1 MKKIIL
7 DNLLVFSIVC
17 FTAGVFSNFFNPD
30 MIDIQWIID
39 YWYVG
44 LFILV
49 LSLVGL
55 LVWFIKK

>member
-30 MIDIQWIID
+30 MIDIQWIIK
-39 YWYVG
+39 YWYIG
-44 LFILV
+44 LFPLAFSV
-49 LSLVGL
+49 VGL
-55 LVWFIKK
+55 LIWCIKK